1 MEAGQTGVFG
11 ETSKEIEL
19 QGELMVKDQ
28 SQERVLTDVTKRF
41 TMDTHSQ
48 EHINSINVASPV
60 S

>member
-1 MEAGQTGVFG
+1 MGAGQTGVFG
-11 ETSKEIEL
+11 EASKAIKL

-41 TMDTHSQ
+41 TMDTHNQ
-48 EHINSINVASPV
+48 EHINSIYVASPV